1 MPWWGILLIVIATT
15 PIAIILLFCLVALI
29 LGAIAIIKD

>member
-1 MPWWGILLIVIATT
+1 MPWWGILLIVIVST
-15 PIAIILLFCLVALI
+15 PVAIISLFWLVVLI